1 MQNLTP
7 KEEKDLS
14 IFLPREENTPSTPPW
29 VKQFEVPK
37 TKQCVNPECTR
48 KIITLTNDNSQFT
61 AIITE
66 GQHSYWLT
74 ALLPKYMGYAYDEY
88 YDQWFNVAFH
98 NGKLIAAA
106 DNLKHLFMVLK
117 EESHPSFILGNIT
130 KYIMLLEPI
139 LPRVRQVVSAG
150 LTDNTIIDPRGA
162 LDTTDYG
169 AEPLL
174 RVFNW
179 VTRYYGANAR
189 WAWFNVMALTAKLIT
204 PIIRHRNST
213 FNDQVVY
220 NAARGGEGKT
230 TLVNHALL
238 PLLGGD
244 EADRAYILAFGG
256 FLGWE
261 DANAE
266 LRALIGLNRLPLILD
281 EQIFLDQLVKNRGIF
296 LSALGAPKYT
306 QFKNLRG
313 IIAFVDMPFK
323 AFLEEVIGSA
333 STAVERRFIVI
344 QWLNEPIDEAAFNN
358 LPEVKPIL
366 GFTLRLWQKYR
377 SELSKSSNLLDL
389 VEKLATV
396 IGREYQGDKNVEWM
410 VKYTLS
416 IVDELRRSMQRQGEE
431 AVLSDDELLVKRAR
445 EYTARKLGVSQ
456 VSAMDALLYVLKNQQ
471 EAGIKLTTPRSV
483 NRVEELKNGLL
494 RVIEKLPS
502 EPTSSE
508 LRQLLMDAYN
518 SGKVVV
524 IVFARSPLMPDARR
538 MFLGSNASSYSVN
551 GVKRRG
557 YPIPLGRFVEI
568 FLSGTTP

>member
-1 MQNLTP
+1 MQSLTP

-14 IFLPREENTPSTPPW
+14 IFLPREEEPPSTPPW
-29 VKQFEVPK
+29 VKQFKVPK

-48 KIITLTNDNSQFT
+48 KIITLTNDNSQLT

-66 GQHSYWLT
+66 GQRSYWLT

-88 YDQWFNVAFH
+88 YDQWFSVAFH

-106 DNLKHLFMVLK
+106 DNLKHLIMVLK
-117 EESHPSFILGNIT
+117 EESHPSFILGNIG
-130 KYIMLLEPI
+130 KYLRLLEPI
-139 LPRVRQVVSAG
+139 LPRVTQVVSAG
-150 LTDNTIIDPRGA
+150 LTDDTIIDPRGA
-162 LDTTDYG
+162 LDTKDYG

-220 NAARGGEGKT
+220 NAGRGGEGKT

-244 EADRAYILAFGG
+244 EANRAYILAFGG

-296 LSALGAPKYT
+296 LSALEAPKYT

-323 AFLEEVIGSA
+323 AFLEKVIGSTN
-333 STAVERRFIVI
+333 TAVERRFIAI
-344 QWLNEPIDEAAFNN
+344 QWLNESVDEAAFSN

-377 SELSKSSNLLDL
+377 SELAKSSNLLDL
-389 VEKLATV
+389 VEKLAIA

-410 VKYTLS
+410 VKYTLN
-416 IVDELRRSMQRQGEE
+416 IVDELRRQRQSGE
-431 AVLSDDELLVKRAR
+431 AVLSDDELLVNRAR

-456 VSAMDALLYVLKNQQ
+456 VSAIEALLYVLKNQQ
-471 EAGIKLTTPRSV
+471 EAGIKLATLRSA
-483 NRVEELKNGLL
+483 NRVEELKSGLL
-494 RVIEKLPS
+494 RVIEGLPS
-502 EPTSSE
+502 EPAFSE

-538 MFLGSNASSYSVN
+538 MFLGSSISTYSVD
-551 GVKRRG
+551 GVRRHG

-568 FLSGTTP
+568 FLSRTTP

>member
-7 KEEKDLS
+7 KEEEVISK
-14 IFLPREENTPSTPPW
+14 FLPVWEEPPNTPPW
-29 VKQFEVPK
+29 IKAFEIPK
-37 TKQCVNPECTR
+37 TKQCLNPNCTR
-48 KIITLTNDNSQFT
+48 EFITYTNNNNQYA
-61 AIITE
+61 AIVIRDPHT
-66 GQHSYWLT
+66 YWLV
-74 ALLPKYMGYAYDEY
+74 AILPKHTVHVYDDYFNQWYYAS
-88 YDQWFNVAFH
+88 FH
-98 NGKLIAAA
+98 NGKITTA
-106 DNLKHLFMVLK
+106 DNLKHLIMALN
-117 EESHPSFILGNIT
+117 ESDPNIVGT
-130 KYIMLLEPI
+130 IGKHLRLLEPI
-139 LPRVRQVVSAG
+139 LPRVRQVISAG

-169 AEPLL
+169 VEPLL

-179 VTRYYGANAR
+179 VTRYYGVNAR
-189 WAWFNVMALTAKLIT
+189 WAWFNVMALMAKLIT
-204 PIIRHRNST
+204 PVIRHRNST

-377 SELSKSSNLLDL
+377 NELSKSSNLLDL

-416 IVDELRRSMQRQGEE
+416 IVDELRRSMQRQGGE

-456 VSAMDALLYVLKNQQ
+456 VSAIEALLYVLKNQQ
-471 EAGIKLTTPRSV
+471 EAGIKLATLRSA
-483 NRVEELKNGLL
+483 NRVEELKSGLL
-494 RVIEKLPS
+494 RVIEGLPS
-502 EPTSSE
+502 EPAFSE

-538 MFLGSNASSYSVN
+538 MFLGSSISTYSVD
-551 GVKRRG
+551 GVRRHG

>member
-7 KEEKDLS
+7 KEEEVISK
-14 IFLPREENTPSTPPW
+14 FLPHGEEPPNTPPW
-29 VKQFEVPK
+29 IKAFEIPK
-37 TKQCVNPECTR
+37 TKQCLNPNCTR
-48 KIITLTNDNSQFT
+48 EFITYTNNNNQYA
-61 AIITE
+61 AIVIRDPHT
-66 GQHSYWLT
+66 YWLV
-74 ALLPKYMGYAYDEY
+74 AILPKHTVHVYDDYFNQWYYAS
-88 YDQWFNVAFH
+88 FH
-98 NGKLIAAA
+98 NGKLTTA
-106 DNLKHLFMVLK
+106 DNLKHLIMALN
-117 EESHPSFILGNIT
+117 ESDPNIVGT
-130 KYIMLLEPI
+130 IGKHLRLLEPI
-139 LPRVRQVVSAG
+139 LPSVRQVVSAG

>member
-7 KEEKDLS
+7 KEEEVIS
-14 IFLPREENTPSTPPW
+14 MFLPHGEEPPNTPLW
-29 VKQFEVPK
+29 IKAFEIPK
-37 TKQCVNPECTR
+37 TKQCLNPNCTR
-48 KIITLTNDNSQFT
+48 EFITYTNNNNQYA
-61 AIITE
+61 AIVIRDPHT
-66 GQHSYWLT
+66 YWLV
-74 ALLPKYMGYAYDEY
+74 AILPKHTVHVYDDYFNQWYYAS
-88 YDQWFNVAFH
+88 FH
-98 NGKLIAAA
+98 NGKLTTA
-106 DNLKHLFMVLK
+106 DNLKHLIMALN
-117 EESHPSFILGNIT
+117 ESDPNIVGT
-130 KYIMLLEPI
+130 IGKHLRLLEPI

-244 EADRAYILAFGG
+244 EADKAYILAFGG

-266 LRALIGLNRLPLILD
+266 LRALIALNRLPLILD

-323 AFLEEVIGSA
+323 AFLDEVIGSA

-344 QWLNEPIDEAAFNN
+344 QWLNEPIDEAAFSN

-416 IVDELRRSMQRQGEE
+416 IVDELRRSMQRQDEE
-431 AVLSDDELLVKRAR
+431 AVLSDDKLLVKRAR
-445 EYTARKLGVSQ
+445 EFTARKLGVSQ

-471 EAGIKLTTPRSV
+471 EAGIKLATLRST

-494 RVIEKLPS
+494 RVIEGLPS
-502 EPTSSE
+502 EPAFSE

-518 SGKVVV
+518 SGKAVV
-524 IVFARSPLMPDARR
+524 IVFARSPLMPDVRR
-538 MFLGSNASSYSVN
+538 MFLGSSISTYSVN
-551 GVKRRG
+551 GVRRHG